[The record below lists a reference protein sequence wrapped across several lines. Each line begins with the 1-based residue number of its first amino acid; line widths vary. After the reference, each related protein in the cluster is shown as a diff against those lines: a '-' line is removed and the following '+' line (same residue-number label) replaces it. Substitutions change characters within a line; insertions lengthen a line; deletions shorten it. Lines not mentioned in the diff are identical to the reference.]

1 MSGWRRLAL
10 WFAGAGMVVAGAA
23 HPAAAQIAKSAP
35 PARSPEVPFVPTQN
49 ELVRSMLEAAR
60 VGPSDTVYD
69 LGCGDGRIV
78 IAAVRQYG
86 AKRGVCVD
94 IDPQR
99 IAEARHNADTAG
111 VADRIEFSNA
121 DLFQTDLREATVVT
135 LYLLPLVNERLR
147 PKLFRE
153 LRPGSRVVSNSF
165 DMGTWG
171 ADSTISPPAPS
182 GFQRVAYFWV
192 IPADVAGVWRI
203 RAGGHGVPR
212 SVEIEQTYQRLNG
225 TAKVGGRTVPLSDV
239 RITGERLAFS
249 VGNTAEVAF
258 EGVVRGDQITG
269 TFTDAAGARKEWS
282 AERTKRGARRELRE

>member
-1 MSGWRRLAL
+1 MSGWRRFTL
-10 WFAGAGMVVAGAA
+10 WLAGAAVVVAGAA
-23 HPAAAQIAKSAP
+23 HPAAAQVTKSAP

-60 VGPSDTVYD
+60 VGPSDIVYD

-86 AKRGVCVD
+86 ARRGVCVD

-99 IAEARHNADTAG
+99 IAEARQNADTAG
-111 VADRIEFSNA
+111 MADKIAFSNA

-165 DMGTWG
+165 DMGPWG

-192 IPADVAGVWRI
+192 IPADVAGIWRV
-203 RAGGHGVPR
+203 RAAGHGGPR
-212 SVEIEQTYQRLNG
+212 SLEIEQTFQRLNG
-225 TAKVGGRTVPLSDV
+225 TAKIGGRTMPLSDV
-239 RITGERLAFS
+239 RITGDHLAFTI
-249 VGNTAEVAF
+249 GNAADHAF
-258 EGVVRGDQITG
+258 EGVVLGDRITG
-269 TFTDAAGARKEWS
+269 TFTDSAGARQEWS
-282 AERTKRGARRELRE
+282 AERTKRGVRRELRE

>member
-1 MSGWRRLAL
+1 MSGWRRLAPWL
-10 WFAGAGMVVAGAA
+10 AGAA
-23 HPAAAQIAKSAP
+23 VVAAGPAFPAAAQTATSAP

-60 VGPSDTVYD
+60 VGPSDIVYD

-111 VADRIEFSNA
+111 VAGRITFRNA
-121 DLFQTDLREATVVT
+121 DLFQTDLSEATVVT

-192 IPADVAGVWRI
+192 IPADVGGIWRV
-203 RAGGHGVPR
+203 RASGQGVPR
-212 SVEIEQTYQRLNG
+212 SLEFEQTYQRLNG
-225 TAKVGGRTVPLSDV
+225 TGNVRGRTLPLSEV
-239 RITGERLAFS
+239 RITGERLAFTI
-249 VGNTAEVAF
+249 GNAGELSF
-258 EGVVRGDQITG
+258 EGVVHGDRIAG
-269 TFTDAAGARKEWS
+269 TFTDAGGTAHEWS
-282 AERTKRGARRELRE
+282 AERTKRGVRRELRE